1 MHSPPGVPGKTAL
14 DRRHDHAAY
23 CYLQSVWYCYGAA
36 VAFSPV
42 TNSTRLSIFYFI
54 FNFLL
59 FEVKRA
65 NPFGAPPSLLYHAL
79 SQDEGVRSECVLV
92 CPRCASGHLPCCAI
106 LFTPYTR
113 VLPII
118 PRSPLSSLSPCTSL
132 VARHPAPPPDLTPP
146 CHIQLTHMPRAIA
159 KLIRSEGLS
168 FVFHTH
174 FFHM

>member
-1 MHSPPGVPGKTAL
+1 ML
-14 DRRHDHAAY
+14 WCRRRFLACDQ
-23 CYLQSVWYCYGAA
+23 L
-36 VAFSPV
+36 
-42 TNSTRLSIFYFI
+42 STRLSIFYFI

-65 NPFGAPPSLLYHAL
+65 KTLLVLLLPSFITLYLKMKVCAASVCWSALVVHRDICRAVLFCSLRILL
-79 SQDEGVRSECVLV
+79 
-92 CPRCASGHLPCCAI
+92 CCS
-106 LFTPYTR
+106 LF
-113 VLPII
+113 LFL
-118 PRSPLSSLSPCTSL
+118 LSSLSPYTSL